1 MAISEE
7 ERKKILNQ
15 NFPDTVLGY
24 KRPGDVPT
32 DFPYSEH
39 FPQFIAKDEVIYTL
53 TNLITRQLLS
63 NDKYI
68 KALLEKGDKELK
80 ALIDAI
86 DNRLASN
93 DLAIVT
99 PAHNGLMSTEDKKKL
114 DGIADRANNYV
125 HPNSGVKA
133 GSYKQVSVNAQGH
146 VTGGSNPNTLQGYG
160 IIDAAPLVH
169 GNHVPKLESANNS
182 RFLRNDNTWQTVTP
196 GNIGAPTKTGTGA
209 SGTWG
214 INISGKANAAGTA
227 GTAGYAADSD
237 KLDGYHYQ
245 DIINKIPSI
254 NYGKKQPTLTPLV
267 DWDAMSTKF
276 RYNPIRVNWSYT
288 KNGVTVTENI
298 PACHNLRNT
307 GWGLHAYGG
316 DASGGELSHGDIILK
331 QDYHNFDQIAI
342 LSTNDDCTFSLM
354 QLLDVWLLDF
364 MFNNCRRFGIIYEK
378 DLKWELYSNYLTG
391 NNTTDIST
399 NTLWRCN
406 NNQNCGITEIYGIK
420 Y

>member
-1 MAISEE
+1 MAITEE

-39 FPQFIAKDEVIYTL
+39 FPQFIAKDKVIYTL

-68 KALLEKGDKELK
+68 KALLETGDKELK

-86 DNRLASN
+86 DNRLANN
-93 DLAIVT
+93 DLATVT
-99 PAHNGLMSTEDKKKL
+99 PSYNGLMSAEDKKKL
-114 DGIADRANNYV
+114 DGIADKANNYV

-133 GSYKQVSVNAQGH
+133 GSYKQVTVNAQGH

-214 INISGKANAAGTA
+214 INISGKASAA

-245 DIINKIPSI
+245 DIIKQIPSI
-254 NYGKKQPTLTPLV
+254 NYGKKQPTMTPLI
-267 DWDAMSTKF
+267 DWDTMSAKF
-276 RYNPIRVNWSYT
+276 GYNPIRVNITNIFDGVSAT
-288 KNGVTVTENI
+288 KSI
-298 PACHNLRNT
+298 PACFNLRNNS
-307 GWGLHAYGG
+307 HAVYGYGG
-316 DASGGELSHGDIILK
+316 DASGNGLNKGDIVLK
-331 QDYHNFDQIAI
+331 QDWHNFDKICVYGCNNGADFQYFNVHDVYMLSFAFDHFIRFPIITNHDEEWI
-342 LSTNDDCTFSLM
+342 LWGAKQQGSAD
-354 QLLDVWLLDF
+354 
-364 MFNNCRRFGIIYEK
+364 R
-378 DLKWELYSNYLTG
+378 
-391 NNTTDIST
+391 TDKHST
-399 NTLWRCN
+399 NTLWRCER
-406 NNQNCGITEIYGIK
+406 QNCGITEIYGIK

>member
-1 MAISEE
+1 MAITEE
-7 ERKKILNQ
+7 ERKKILSQ

-68 KALLEKGDKELK
+68 KALLETGDKELK

-86 DNRLASN
+86 DNRLANN
-93 DLAIVT
+93 DLATVT
-99 PAHNGLMSTEDKKKL
+99 PSYNGLMSAEDKKKL
-114 DGIADRANNYV
+114 DGIADKANNYV
-125 HPNSGVKA
+125 HPDSGAKT

-214 INISGKANAAGTA
+214 INISGKASTAATA
-227 GTAGYAADSD
+227 EYAANSD

-245 DIINKIPSI
+245 DIIKQIPSI
-254 NYGKKQPTLTPLV
+254 NYGKKQPTVTPLV

-276 RYNPIRVNWSYT
+276 GYNPIRVNWSYT

-298 PACHNLRNT
+298 PACHNIRNKST
-307 GWGLHAYGG
+307 GTHAYGG
-316 DASGGELSHGDIILK
+316 DDRGGGLGHGDIILK
-331 QDYHNFDQIAI
+331 QDYHNFDKIAI
-342 LSTNDDCTFSLM
+342 GACSDDGDYSQVT
-354 QLLDVWLLDF
+354 LLDMWHLDF
-364 MFNNCRRFGIIYEK
+364 MFNHCRYFGVVYQSDI
-378 DLKWELYSNYLTG
+378 KWQLYSNYLTS
-391 NNTTDIST
+391 NNNCQST
-399 NTLWRCN
+399 NTLWITGF
-406 NNQNCGITEIYGIK
+406 QNCGITEIYGIK

>member
-53 TNLITRQLLS
+53 TNLIIRQLLS
-63 NDKYI
+63 NDRYI
-68 KALLEKGDKELK
+68 KALLEAGDEKLK

-160 IIDAAPLVH
+160 ITDAAPLVH

-214 INISGKANAAGTA
+214 INISGKASAAGTA

-245 DIINKIPSI
+245 DIISFVLQQGGGMSKLVLQENGYAIFGNGLTVMWGQHANPVVFPVSFKTKCLQVVPQLQAPSDGS
-254 NYGKKQPTLTPLV
+254 NMSKNRVCVTGLTTRGFSLENPQ
-267 DWDAMSTKF
+267 STY
-276 RYNPIRVNWSYT
+276 RY
-288 KNGVTVTENI
+288 
-298 PACHNLRNT
+298 
-307 GWGLHAYGG
+307 
-316 DASGGELSHGDIILK
+316 
-331 QDYHNFDQIAI
+331 IAI
-342 LSTNDDCTFSLM
+342 
-354 QLLDVWLLDF
+354 
-364 MFNNCRRFGIIYEK
+364 GY
-378 DLKWELYSNYLTG
+378 
-391 NNTTDIST
+391 
-399 NTLWRCN
+399 
-406 NNQNCGITEIYGIK
+406 
-420 Y
+420 

>member
-1 MAISEE
+1 MAITEE

-15 NFPDTVLGY
+15 NFPDIVLGY

-53 TNLITRQLLS
+53 TNLIIRQLLS

-68 KALLEKGDKELK
+68 KALLETGDKELL
-80 ALIDAI
+80 ALINAI
-86 DNRLASN
+86 NNRLASN
-93 DLAIVT
+93 DLATVT
-99 PAHNGLMSTEDKKKL
+99 PSYKGLMSAADKKKL
-114 DGIADRANNYV
+114 DGIADNANNYV
-125 HPNSGVKA
+125 HPSSGIKA
-133 GSYKQVSVNAQGH
+133 GGYKQVSVNAQGH

-196 GNIGAPTKTGTGA
+196 GNIGAPTKAGTGA
-209 SGTWG
+209 SGTWD
-214 INISGKANAAGTA
+214 INISGKANTAGTA
-227 GTAGYAADSD
+227 ETAGYAADSD

-245 DIINKIPSI
+245 DIIKQIPSI

-267 DWDAMSTKF
+267 DWDTMSNKF
-276 RYNPIRVNWSYT
+276 RYNPIRINFTYN
-288 KNGVTVTENI
+288 KNGATVTENI

-307 GWGLHAYGG
+307 SWGLHAYGG
-316 DASGGELSHGDIILK
+316 DAGGNGLTHGDIILK

-342 LSTNDDCTFSLM
+342 LSTNDDCDFSIM

-364 MFNNCRRFGIIYEK
+364 MFNHCRRFGIIYEK
-378 DLKWELYSNYLTG
+378 DLKWELYSSYLTG
-391 NNTTDIST
+391 NDTINIST
-399 NTLWRCN
+399 NTLWRCY
-406 NNQNCGITEIYGIK
+406 NQNCGITEIYGIK

>member
-1 MAISEE
+1 MAITEE

-68 KALLEKGDKELK
+68 KTLLETGDKELL
-80 ALIDAI
+80 ALINAI
-86 DNRLASN
+86 NNRLASN
-93 DLAIVT
+93 DLATVT
-99 PAHNGLMSTEDKKKL
+99 PSYKGLMSAADKKKL

-196 GNIGAPTKTGTGA
+196 GNIGAPTKGGTGA

-214 INISGKANAAGTA
+214 INIRGKANTA
-227 GTAGYAADSD
+227 GTADYAANSD

-245 DIINKIPSI
+245 DIIKQIPSI
-254 NYGKKQPTLTPLV
+254 NYGKKQPTMTPLV
-267 DWDAMSTKF
+267 DWDATSKARGYTGDL
-276 RYNPIRVNWSYT
+276 YDTVSVIR
-288 KNGVTVTENI
+288 NGVTVSERVPKCKDN
-298 PACHNLRNT
+298 RNFDT
-307 GWGLHAYGG
+307 GLFGL
-316 DASGGELSHGDIILK
+316 DTGDIYLK
-331 QDYHNFDQIAI
+331 QDFRQFDTIVVIFSSDSCNMAYYQEWNSWSLDWM
-342 LSTNDDCTFSLM
+342 LSQYALINLIHSTPYWKIYGYKQQGRLNKKRSTPTFFALDNEDDS
-354 QLLDVWLLDF
+354 
-364 MFNNCRRFGIIYEK
+364 II
-378 DLKWELYSNYLTG
+378 
-391 NNTTDIST
+391 
-399 NTLWRCN
+399 
-406 NNQNCGITEIYGIK
+406 EIYGIK

>member
-1 MAISEE
+1 MAITEE

-15 NFPDTVLGY
+15 HFPDTVLGY

-68 KALLEKGDKELK
+68 KALLEAGDKELK

-125 HPNSGVKA
+125 HPNSGIKA
-133 GSYKQVSVNAQGH
+133 GSYKQVTVNAQGH

-169 GNHVPKLESANNS
+169 GNHVPKLESVNNS

-196 GNIGAPTKTGTGA
+196 GNIGAPTKGGTGA

-214 INISGKANAAGTA
+214 INISGGAR
-227 GTAGYAADSD
+227 YAADSD
-237 KLDGYHYQ
+237 KLDGHHYQ

-267 DWDAMSTKF
+267 DWDATSKARGYTGNL
-276 RYNPIRVNWSYT
+276 YDTVSVIR
-288 KNGVTVTENI
+288 NGVTVSEQVPKCKENR
-298 PACHNLRNT
+298 NFNT
-307 GWGLHAYGG
+307 GLFGINR
-316 DASGGELSHGDIILK
+316 GDIYLK
-331 QDYHNFDQIAI
+331 TDFRQFDTIVVIFSSDNCEMAYYQEWSAWALDWMLTHYALINLI
-342 LSTNDDCTFSLM
+342 HSTPFWEIYGYKQQGKFNEKHSTPTLFAVYNEDDS
-354 QLLDVWLLDF
+354 
-364 MFNNCRRFGIIYEK
+364 II
-378 DLKWELYSNYLTG
+378 D
-391 NNTTDIST
+391 
-399 NTLWRCN
+399 
-406 NNQNCGITEIYGIK
+406 IYGIK

>member
-1 MAISEE
+1 MAITEE

-32 DFPYSEH
+32 DFPYSER

-53 TNLITRQLLS
+53 TNLIIRQLLS

-68 KALLEKGDKELK
+68 KALLESGDKKLK

-146 VTGGSNPNTLQGYG
+146 VTVGSNPNTLQGYG

-196 GNIGAPTKTGTGA
+196 GNIGAPTKGGTGA

-214 INISGKANAAGTA
+214 INIRGKANTA
-227 GTAGYAADSD
+227 GTADYAANSD

-245 DIINKIPSI
+245 DIIAKMMPFPDYDKAYVLESWNKGNRQFTAPENGWIYIWDGNRNQDIASR
-254 NYGKKQPTLTPLV
+254 QLV
-267 DWDAMSTKF
+267 EDV
-276 RYNPIRVNWSYT
+276 YPRVT
-288 KNGVTVTENI
+288 AI
-298 PACHNLRNT
+298 
-307 GWGLHAYGG
+307 GLGQ
-316 DASGGELSHGDIILK
+316 S
-331 QDYHNFDQIAI
+331 AI
-342 LSTNDDCTFSLM
+342 
-354 QLLDVWLLDF
+354 
-364 MFNNCRRFGIIYEK
+364 
-378 DLKWELYSNYLTG
+378 TG
-391 NNTTDIST
+391 NFNSDYGAATVHVGAKIIAVSVATQYNGYASPIIPISKGT
-399 NTLWRCN
+399 SFQVASIEDDGCQVWF
-406 NNQNCGITEIYGIK
+406 IPIKVSTEVTQ
-420 Y
+420 

>member
-68 KALLEKGDKELK
+68 KALLETRDRELL
-80 ALIDAI
+80 ALINAI
-86 DNRLASN
+86 NNRLASN
-93 DLAIVT
+93 DLATAT
-99 PAHNGLMSTEDKKKL
+99 PSYKGLMSAADKKKL
-114 DGIADRANNYV
+114 DGIADKANNYV
-125 HPNSGVKA
+125 HPNSGVKV

-214 INISGKANAAGTA
+214 INISGKANTA
-227 GTAGYAADSD
+227 GTADYASNSD
-237 KLDGYHYQ
+237 LLDGYHYQ
-245 DIINKIPSI
+245 DIISVVLQQGGGMSKLVLQENGYAIFG
-254 NYGKKQPTLTPLV
+254 NGLTIMWGEHANPVVFPISFKTKCLQV
-267 DWDAMSTKF
+267 VPQLQALDGSNMSKNRVYVTNLTVSGF
-276 RYNPIRVNWSYT
+276 SLNNPQSTYRY
-288 KNGVTVTENI
+288 
-298 PACHNLRNT
+298 
-307 GWGLHAYGG
+307 
-316 DASGGELSHGDIILK
+316 
-331 QDYHNFDQIAI
+331 IAI
-342 LSTNDDCTFSLM
+342 
-354 QLLDVWLLDF
+354 
-364 MFNNCRRFGIIYEK
+364 GY
-378 DLKWELYSNYLTG
+378 
-391 NNTTDIST
+391 
-399 NTLWRCN
+399 
-406 NNQNCGITEIYGIK
+406 
-420 Y
+420 

>member
-39 FPQFIAKDEVIYTL
+39 FPQFIAKDKVIYTL
-53 TNLITRQLLS
+53 TNLIIRQLLS

-68 KALLEKGDKELK
+68 KALLERGDKELK

-86 DNRLASN
+86 DNRLANN
-93 DLAIVT
+93 DLATVT
-99 PAHNGLMSTEDKKKL
+99 PSYNGLMSAEDKKKL

-169 GNHVPKLESANNS
+169 GNHVPKLESVNNS

-196 GNIGAPTKTGTGA
+196 GNIGAPTRAGTGA
-209 SGTWG
+209 SGTWD
-214 INISGKANAAGTA
+214 INIKGKATTA
-227 GTAGYAADSD
+227 GSADIAANSD

-245 DIINKIPSI
+245 DIINKIAQIMPFPDYDKAYVLESWDKGNRQFTAPENGWI
-254 NYGKKQPTLTPLV
+254 YIWDGNRNQDIASKQLV
-267 DWDAMSTKF
+267 EDVYPK
-276 RYNPIRVNWSYT
+276 
-288 KNGVTVTENI
+288 VTAI
-298 PACHNLRNT
+298 GLGQSAIT
-307 GWGLHAYGG
+307 GNFVSDYG
-316 DASGGELSHGDIILK
+316 DATVHAGAKIIAVSVAT
-331 QDYHNFDQIAI
+331 QYNGYASPIIPIAKGTAFQVASI
-342 LSTNDDCTFSLM
+342 EDDGCQVWFIPIKVSTEVT
-354 QLLDVWLLDF
+354 Q
-364 MFNNCRRFGIIYEK
+364 
-378 DLKWELYSNYLTG
+378 
-391 NNTTDIST
+391 
-399 NTLWRCN
+399 
-406 NNQNCGITEIYGIK
+406 
-420 Y
+420 